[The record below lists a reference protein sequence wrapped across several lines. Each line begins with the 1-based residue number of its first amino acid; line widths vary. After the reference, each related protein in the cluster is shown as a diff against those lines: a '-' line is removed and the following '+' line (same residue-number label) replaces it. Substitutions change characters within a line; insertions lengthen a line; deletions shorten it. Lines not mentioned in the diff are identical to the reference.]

1 LLVPYKM
8 NYIKQLD
15 GIRAI
20 AVILVIVWHW
30 VPRNSV
36 IENLHLGAF
45 GVNIFFVLSGF
56 LITRILLFNRRR
68 AETSASSK
76 TKLLKNFYTRRMLRI
91 FPVYYLTIVLAII
104 FNQWLSL
111 GVTKNEIF
119 SNLTYTSNFFI
130 YSTKAWPVSSL
141 HFWSLAVEEQ
151 FYLAWPLIVLFWPK
165 KYLLQV
171 FLISIAA
178 GFGSQLLI
186 TDYEF
191 GNVPTI
197 TCLDCFGAGGLL
209 AFITLYHHNFLK
221 RANQLLAMLTLGA
234 VVVLLISWQFGLYIP
249 CLRFIHSIISCFI
262 ICHILLYR
270 NKKSALITMLN
281 NRLLIKIGKVSYGI
295 YLYHMLYVYLASSL
309 WYQYVF
315 DHYSRFIN
323 KAFEPWIFL
332 SINFWVLYF
341 VARLSWSF
349 IEKPLLGFKPKY
361 KFETAQ
367 REIMVKLSEAS

>member
-1 LLVPYKM
+1 M

-15 GIRAI
+15 SIRAI

-36 IENLHLGAF
+36 IDNLHLGAF
-45 GVNIFFVLSGF
+45 GVNMFFVLSGF
-56 LITRILLFNRRR
+56 LITRILLFNRKR
-68 AETSASSK
+68 AEASGSSK

-91 FPVYYLTIVLAII
+91 FPVYYLTIILALI
-104 FNQWLSL
+104 FNHWLSL
-111 GVTKNEIF
+111 GVTKNEIL

-130 YSTKAWPVSSL
+130 YSTKAWPLSSL

-151 FYLAWPLIVLFWPK
+151 FYLAWPLLILFWPK

-171 FLISIAA
+171 FLLSIAA
-178 GFGSQLLI
+178 GLGSQLLI

-191 GNVPTI
+191 GNLPTI

-209 AFITLYHHNFLK
+209 AFITMYHQNLLK
-221 RANQLLAMLTLGA
+221 RTYQVLAILTLVT
-234 VVVLLISWQFGLYIP
+234 VVVLFISSQFGLYIT
-249 CLRFIHSIISCFI
+249 CLRFIHSIISCCI

-270 NKKSALITMLN
+270 NQKSPLITMLN

-295 YLYHMLYVYLASSL
+295 YLYHMLYVYFASSI
-309 WYQYVF
+309 WYQYLF
-315 DHYSRFIN
+315 DYYSPFIN
-323 KAFEPWIFL
+323 RVFEPWIFL

-341 VARLSWSF
+341 VAQLSWRF

-361 KFETAQ
+361 KFETVH
-367 REIMVKLSEAS
+367 REMRAKLSEAS